1 MSRLNSSMPE
11 DLLVTLGCLLNP
23 RVICRG
29 NAVGLN
35 VEGASSAE
43 AQTQTLVCFQ
53 DGRFCAGADLGR
65 LLLPWSFSPRQA
77 CLFVLLLGVQRNV
90 LVMSAEFCLG
100 QEASPLRRCQDS
112 TSFSGWV
119 ATVGAVL
126 GQLLRGTKEDQP

>member
-1 MSRLNSSMPE
+1 MPE

-29 NAVGLN
+29 NAVALN
-35 VEGASSAE
+35 LEGTLCAE
-43 AQTQTLVCFQ
+43 AQIQTLVCFQ

-65 LLLPWSFSPRQA
+65 LLLPWSFGPRQA

-90 LVMSAEFCLG
+90 LVMDVEFRLG
-100 QEASPLRRCQDS
+100 QESSPLRGCQDS

-119 ATVGAVL
+119 ATVGTVL
-126 GQLLRGTKEDQP
+126 HQLLRGTKEDQP